1 MLTLISC
8 KNKENVIFHH
18 ISLTLY
24 IVYDFPYVLHKFS
37 QNEYFHPY
45 HAGNTNSP
53 ILPGSPLPQA
63 HFLQSWQL
71 DRQAN
76 LQYGTYYKVTRFPYV
91 QLTFFPNACQGRKLP
106 SDLSAAACPLRVDC
120 KILQLF
126 DPADLYGRFP
136 FPRWKQR

>member
-1 MLTLISC
+1 MLTPISC

-45 HAGNTNSP
+45 HAGNTNSL
-53 ILPGSPLPQA
+53 IQPGSLLPRA
-63 HFLQSWQL
+63 NFLQSWQL
-71 DRQAN
+71 ARQAI
-76 LQYGTYYKVTRFPYV
+76 LRCSTYYKATRFPYV
-91 QLTFFPNACQGRKLP
+91 QLTFFPNACLGHKLP

-120 KILQLF
+120 KI
-126 DPADLYGRFP
+126 
-136 FPRWKQR
+136 